1 MLKFKTDRASAVSLT
16 VSLMQLQ
23 ISLTTI
29 LCSTLKQMWKKDSKE
44 NGITVHQRKSSEYIV
59 SIDLVP
65 PPPPPAF
72 LQIANR
78 NLVLYNK
85 YINLLL
91 PYSLEEVRGAR
102 RPVFWVVIGSNHVRN
117 LTAYDIKKNVRR
129 TC

>member
-29 LCSTLKQMWKKDSKE
+29 FCSTLKQMWKQDSKE
-44 NGITVHQRKSSEYIV
+44 SGITMHQRKSREYIV
-59 SIDLVP
+59 SIDLVFS
-65 PPPPPAF
+65 PAF
-72 LQIANR
+72 LQIAKR

-102 RPVFWVVIGSNHVRN
+102 RRVFWVAIGLNHVRN
-117 LTAYDIKKNVRR
+117 LTAYDIKTNVRC

>member
-65 PPPPPAF
+65 PAPAF

-102 RPVFWVVIGSNHVRN
+102 RRVFWVAIGSKHVRN

-129 TC
+129 TG